1 MIKFN
6 RHFKIYALLS
16 LLIFILILG
25 ILYTLN
31 AKNSL
36 SELKPNQLRIHY
48 IDVGQG
54 DAALIQINNK
64 NLLIDSGPDKKA
76 YLYLKKLGIKS
87 LDYVIIT
94 HPHQDHIGGLNYII
108 NNINTKTYYFPKV
121 INSSET
127 FKNVLQSLRTK
138 NLKVST
144 GKAGVKI
151 DLDKNLSLLMIS
163 PINDLYTEINH
174 YSLVLKLN
182 FMETSFLFCGD
193 SEIINEEEIL
203 SNGYNVDSDIIKIA
217 HHGSNSSTSDNFLKE
232 VSPKVA
238 IISVGK
244 GNEYGHPHKETLSK
258 LKKKNIQLF
267 RTDIESTI
275 VLESDGYK
283 ILRRK

>member
-6 RHFKIYALLS
+6 RYFKIYALLS
-16 LLIFILILG
+16 LLIFIIILG
-25 ILYTLN
+25 ILYKLT
-31 AKNSL
+31 AKDSL
-36 SELKPNQLRIHY
+36 SELQPNQLRIHY

-76 YLYLKKLGIKS
+76 YLYLKKLGIKT

-182 FMETSFLFCGD
+182 FMQTSFLFCGD

>member
-6 RHFKIYALLS
+6 RHFKIYALIS
-16 LLIFILILG
+16 LFILILILG
-25 ILYTLN
+25 ILYKLN
-31 AKNSL
+31 VKNSL
-36 SELKPNQLRIHY
+36 SELKPNELRIHY

-76 YLYLKKLGIKS
+76 YLYLKKLGIKN

-108 NNINTKTYYFPKV
+108 NNINTKTYYFPKI

-127 FKNVLQSLRTK
+127 FKNVLQSLRSK

-144 GKAGVKI
+144 GKAGEKI
-151 DLDKNLSLLMIS
+151 DLDNNLSLLMIS
-163 PINDLYTEINH
+163 PANDIYTEVNH
-174 YSLVLKLN
+174 YSIVVKLN

-203 SNGYNVDSDIIKIA
+203 LNGYNLDSDIIKIA

-238 IISVGK
+238 VISVGK

-267 RTDIESTI
+267 RTDTESTI

>member
-1 MIKFN
+1 MIIFK
-6 RHFKIYALLS
+6 RHFKIYAVIS
-16 LLIFILILG
+16 LLIFILVLC
-25 ILYTLN
+25 ILYKLPV
-31 AKNSL
+31 KNSL

-76 YLYLKKLGIKS
+76 YLYLRKLGIKT

-94 HPHQDHIGGLNYII
+94 HPHEDHIGGLNYII
-108 NNINTKTYYFPKV
+108 KNINTKTYYLPNV
-121 INSSET
+121 ISSSES
-127 FKNVLQSLRTK
+127 FKNVLQSLRSK
-138 NLKVST
+138 NFNVST
-144 GKAGVKI
+144 GKAGIKI
-151 DLDKNLSLLMIS
+151 DLDKNLSLLMLS
-163 PINDLYTEINH
+163 PVNNLYTEINH
-174 YSLVLKLN
+174 YSIVLKLN

-203 SNGYNVDSDIIKIA
+203 SKGYNIDSDIIKIA
-217 HHGSNSSTSDNFLKE
+217 HHGSNSSTSENFLNE

-238 IISVGK
+238 VISVGK
-244 GNEYGHPHKETLSK
+244 DNEYGHPHKETLLK
-258 LKKKNIQLF
+258 LKNKNIQLF
-267 RTDIESTI
+267 RTDLQGTI